1 MVLTNPPSRVLS
13 AVGGNTWWWQGQ
25 WCMDGWNQI
34 VMNEEPR
41 IEKILAE
48 TCDIFNTIFFVNFMF
63 NNSVLFSEKKGL
75 IRDSATVL

>member
-1 MVLTNPPSRVLS
+1 
-13 AVGGNTWWWQGQ
+13 
-25 WCMDGWNQI
+25 MDGWNQI

-41 IEKILAE
+41 FENILAE

>member
-1 MVLTNPPSRVLS
+1 
-13 AVGGNTWWWQGQ
+13 
-25 WCMDGWNQI
+25 MDGWNQI

-48 TCDIFNTIFFVNFMF
+48 TCVIFNTIFFVNFMF